1 VKTYEVIREIFN
13 ECSGN
18 QMRDVF
24 ISEVA
29 VDDTDEYV
37 KSFCTGT
44 IINIIRTDRADGTI
58 VYDIE
63 TDGMQQRIGFCEC

>member
-1 VKTYEVIREIFN
+1 MKTYEMIREIFN

-24 ISEVA
+24 FSEVT
-29 VDDTDEYV
+29 VENIDEYV
-37 KSFCTGT
+37 KTFCTGT
-44 IINIIRTDRADGTI
+44 IIELIRTDKPDGTI

-63 TDGMQQRIGFCEC
+63 TDGMRQRIGFCEC